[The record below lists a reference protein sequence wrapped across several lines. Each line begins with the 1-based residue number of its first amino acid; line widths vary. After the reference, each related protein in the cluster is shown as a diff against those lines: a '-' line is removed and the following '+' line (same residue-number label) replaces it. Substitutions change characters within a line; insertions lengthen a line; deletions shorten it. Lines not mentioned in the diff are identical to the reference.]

1 MLSSF
6 SLPFTPFLPLSLPER
21 ARGKDP
27 VSCRYRVLTLF
38 FSGGAYSPSS
48 FASVSYTHLAYQAMT
63 QGMDGMEDYYRMDG
77 GIITVNTDTAAVLKA
92 DYSVFAQM
100 AQLVEVTTT
109 KD

>member
-1 MLSSF
+1 M
-6 SLPFTPFLPLSLPER
+6 ER
-21 ARGKDP
+21 LKE
-27 VSCRYRVLTLF
+27 RVAHIGQYAVTLLKWM
-38 FSGGAYSPSS
+38 
-48 FASVSYTHLAYQAMT
+48 VL
-63 QGMDGMEDYYRMDG
+63 G